1 MGEASLNVASPFS
14 KRQVSGSGLRYKLN
28 KGSKTANAKQAE
40 EKEISALR
48 LKLLGMTK
56 RTFFTRKEVGEFIHQ
71 TELKAK
77 LRAKKA
83 VEQYMHVLE

>member
-1 MGEASLNVASPFS
+1 MGDATLNVPSPFS
-14 KRQVSGSGLRYKLN
+14 KRQVSGSGLRYQIN
-28 KGSKTANAKQAE
+28 KGSKTANAKKIE

-71 TELKAK
+71 TEQKAK
-77 LRAKKA
+77 QKAKKA
-83 VEQYMHVLE
+83 VEVYM